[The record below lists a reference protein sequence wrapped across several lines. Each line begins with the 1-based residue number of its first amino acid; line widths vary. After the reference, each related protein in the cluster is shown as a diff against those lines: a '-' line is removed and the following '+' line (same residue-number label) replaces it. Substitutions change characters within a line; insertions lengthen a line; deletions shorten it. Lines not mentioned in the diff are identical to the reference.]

1 MATSVSRA
9 KIWLIGKTMDKFNES
24 KLPSRGEVL
33 KVLFEFH
40 SKRGLNLMESVNRTV
55 EMILLIWDRAK
66 IPTKSKTHT
75 REKVRKLHN
84 EWQILRKGINR
95 NNQCEEQK
103 RKDFQESMNDLFD
116 IAHQNALSM
125 IKIAE
130 DREFLAAQRE
140 KGRRGSMI
148 GIDKKLKDKEG
159 RTLRR
164 LQTHQKRVER
174 EGVRS
179 TGSGVVQLEDS
190 STSEEEGP
198 PHQHPP
204 LL

>member
-1 MATSVSRA
+1 
-9 KIWLIGKTMDKFNES
+9 
-24 KLPSRGEVL
+24 
-33 KVLFEFH
+33 
-40 SKRGLNLMESVNRTV
+40 
-55 EMILLIWDRAK
+55 
-66 IPTKSKTHT
+66 
-75 REKVRKLHN
+75 
-84 EWQILRKGINR
+84 
-95 NNQCEEQK
+95 
-103 RKDFQESMNDLFD
+103 MNDLFD